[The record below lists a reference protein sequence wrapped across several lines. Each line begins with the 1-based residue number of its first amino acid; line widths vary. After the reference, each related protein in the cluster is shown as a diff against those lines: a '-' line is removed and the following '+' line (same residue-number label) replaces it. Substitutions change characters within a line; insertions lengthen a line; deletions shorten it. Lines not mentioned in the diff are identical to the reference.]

1 MGIDLTCASIFVAA
15 LATSHV
21 VLHVVL
27 LVLRVGD
34 DSVAV
39 DVVTGQGM
47 IKAGA
52 AHHAEGGGTK
62 SNRAKGG
69 VQVDGRFHG
78 RNVLGMNDFIWDRF
92 LQELEGWV
100 QVLLVL
106 PTPRVTNRQ
115 IFSSIRGSRAGSS
128 VSMRNEH
135 GRVQR
140 RSGVAPYASI
150 PRVLIQFRLVFR
162 KRNSPSS
169 ESPLRFH
176 RVMKPFEPPLVR
188 GFHGSVCAG
197 DAR

>member
-15 LATSHV
+15 LTTSHV

-52 AHHAEGGGTK
+52 THHAEGGGTK

-78 RNVLGMNDFIWDRF
+78 RSGLGMNDFIWDRF
-92 LQELEGWV
+92 LQELEG
-100 QVLLVL
+100 
-106 PTPRVTNRQ
+106 
-115 IFSSIRGSRAGSS
+115 G
-128 VSMRNEH
+128 
-135 GRVQR
+135 
-140 RSGVAPYASI
+140 
-150 PRVLIQFRLVFR
+150 FRD
-162 KRNSPSS
+162 
-169 ESPLRFH
+169 
-176 RVMKPFEPPLVR
+176 
-188 GFHGSVCAG
+188 C
-197 DAR
+197 